1 MSITTLPCAPS
12 PATFPVLADSATPD
26 KKTDSSYKRPERPN
40 TLVEGSHTKAVLT
53 PEGASPAYFKAPLQH
68 NKELEKSITDFVQ
81 PKSPNEITSQQVQAH
96 IEEKFGFTI
105 DPDKTFLVTI
115 IYDNR
120 TPLSPYKGYIV
131 QKISLTDAARRN
143 IQGYGLPFTT
153 GHRSP
158 SKNYYDGAP
167 PFEIDQKSRHKEPPS
182 ADGTFPAPDVMHTTW
197 FQGIYTEPYSG
208 SPNTYDVSNQM
219 RMDPE
224 VFKQMVWDNAYK
236 KPYDNYLDAYWNPQT
251 RTQFAGVAK
260 TAYLKAAH
268 EQHHDGSLTENDR
281 KIAMRVAGLPPD
293 KTYLSATPDD
303 LKQPYVSD
311 PNLETKFL
319 TFNGFESRMF
329 YTRDK
334 TTQRTLLY
342 IPGYIPPLKGF
353 NSPEEMNRWLGKQL
367 EDPFKAEALK
377 FNFRPEDRPNYG
389 RWVGLDARMDSTSKQ
404 LKENLVSKES
414 QEERGFWKEGGL
426 FDGKV
431 VNTDPFEELQYR
443 TEKATKSATSQ
454 QFVLN
459 SDVTKNQIM
468 TGVKVASYGLLL
480 LTPLGVAFAPVGI
493 ALTLANVALGATQIA
508 IGVDD
513 KLNSRPGADDRILS
527 GLLNTA
533 KPILSEG
540 LGRAFSPVSRIIKGF
555 ILKP

>member
-1 MSITTLPCAPS
+1 MSITTLPSAPS
-12 PATFPVLADSATPD
+12 TTALPLLADSSTPD
-26 KKTDSSYKRPERPN
+26 KNTDRSYKRPERPN
-40 TLVEGSHTKAVLT
+40 TLVEASHAKAVLT

-68 NKELEKSITDFVQ
+68 NKKLEKSITDFVP
-81 PKSPNEITSQQVQAH
+81 PKSPNEITSEQVQAH

-115 IYDNR
+115 VYDHR
-120 TPLSPYKGYIV
+120 TAPPYKGYIV
-131 QKISLTDAARRN
+131 QKISLTEAARRN
-143 IQGYGLPFTT
+143 IQDYGLPFTT

-158 SKNYYDGAP
+158 LKNYYDGAP
-167 PFEIDQKSRHKEPPS
+167 PFEIDQKSRHNETPS
-182 ADGTFPAPDVMHTTW
+182 ADGTFPAPDAMHTTW
-197 FQGIYTEPYSG
+197 FQGIYTEPYPG

-219 RMDPE
+219 HMDPE
-224 VFKQMVWDNAYK
+224 AFKQMVWDNAYK
-236 KPYDNYLDAYWNPQT
+236 KPYDNYLDTYWSPQT
-251 RTQFAGVAK
+251 RTQFAGAAK
-260 TAYLKAAH
+260 TAYMKAAH
-268 EQHHDGSLTENDR
+268 EQHHDGSLTEDDR

-334 TTQRTLLY
+334 TTHRTLLY
-342 IPGYIPPLKGF
+342 IPGYTPPLKGF

-367 EDPFKAEALK
+367 EDPAKAEALK

-389 RWVGLDARMDSTSKQ
+389 KWVGLDARMDVTSKR
-404 LKENLVSKES
+404 LKESLVSKES
-414 QEERGFWKEGGL
+414 QEELGFWKEGGL
-426 FDGKV
+426 FDGKF

-443 TEKATKSATSQ
+443 TEKATKSATHQ

-468 TGVKVASYGLLL
+468 AGVRAASYGLLL
-480 LTPLGVAFAPVGI
+480 LTPLGIAFAPAGI
-493 ALTLANVALGATQIA
+493 ALTLASVALGVTQTA
-508 IGVDD
+508 IGIDD
-513 KLNSRPGADDRILS
+513 KLNARPGADDRILK

-533 KPILSEG
+533 KPILSDG
-540 LGRAFSPVSRIIKGF
+540 MGRAFSPVSRIIRGF